1 MSLTTVLALSAALH
15 LYIGA
20 RIVPVLPWPAGLAF
34 GLLLLAS
41 NLGYLPRLGP
51 LFHQWWP
58 LILVIIGV
66 ALLVRR

>member
-1 MSLTTVLALSAALH
+1 MLFRSR
-15 LYIGA
+15 IGA
-20 RIVPVLPWPAGLAF
+20 IVLIIA

-58 LILVIIGV
+58 LILVIVGAAMLI
-66 ALLVRR
+66 RR

>member
-1 MSLTTVLALSAALH
+1 MLFRSKA
-15 LYIGA
+15 GA
-20 RIVPVLPWPAGLAF
+20 VILIVA

-58 LILVIIGV
+58 LILVVVG
-66 ALLVRR
+66 ALMLMRR

>member
-1 MSLTTVLALSAALH
+1 MLFRSRVGAYVLVAL
-15 LYIGA
+15 GC
-20 RIVPVLPWPAGLAF
+20 
-34 GLLLLAS
+34 LLLAS

-66 ALLVRR
+66 AMLLRR